1 VPARL
6 VLKVVTLLVLVV
18 CTAIGARS
26 CGSSGSRSDLNP
38 SNVVGNGL
46 AGVCANQQAVDASGG
61 DGYVGSTLGQSAL
74 GQSALSQSALSQSA
88 EAELNSA
95 LGMLGQKPRELSCP
109 PPTTSGS

>member
-1 VPARL
+1 VRARL

-61 DGYVGSTLGQSAL
+61 DGYGGSTL